1 MKENDKDD
9 STYDLNEGNKS
20 AISEPN
26 VLNIHEEKVGKMLE
40 NSHNIVK
47 QIKLMSQEISKD
59 LKFQNKLIYE
69 IGQTVNKTD
78 NELKKNTSKIEQILL
93 KTSTCSLIVSA
104 IIQVILTNL
113 VIYRKLKFLLIF
125 IFIFSYF
132 FSSSYF

>member
-26 VLNIHEEKVGKMLE
+26 VLNLHEEKVGKMLE

-104 IIQVILTNL
+104 IIQVI
-113 VIYRKLKFLLIF
+113 VIVFLILL
-125 IFIFSYF
+125 
-132 FSSSYF
+132 